1 MAHRFSAAT
10 FVLRQRAFWL
20 LTRFRRP
27 LLVGFTLLLFALAL
41 MACWHLLRELDP
53 QSLRAAL
60 ADVPGERLGAA
71 ALATV
76 LGFLALTGYE
86 WSACRYARV
95 RLPASRILLG
105 GVCAFGVGNL
115 VGVSLLSGGS
125 VRYRLYGREGV
136 PAGRIARI
144 TLFASLSLGCAL
156 PPLAAAAALANLPAA
171 AAALRLPAPA
181 VATLA
186 ALVLA
191 GTLAVFWVLW
201 RRRVADDPDS
211 PNVEVALGPWRGQL
225 PGLRLSLLQLA
236 ITLADMVAAASVLY
250 VLLPEA
256 PPFASFLLVYLLA
269 LAAGVLSHVP
279 GGIGVFESIMLAAF
293 AGELGAAPLAAGLL
307 LYRLIYVGAPFAT
320 ACALLL
326 LDEAR
331 RLLPSGRQALRLA
344 YGPAAPVLALLVF
357 LAGVVLLFSGATPGM
372 DHRLR
377 YLSFLVPH
385 RLIDL
390 SHFATSLVGVLC
402 LLLAQGLRQR
412 LSAAWLLTMVLLL
425 GGAGLSL
432 LRGFDWEEALLLC
445 LTAGLLG
452 LFRPAFYRPSRLLEL
467 PFGPL
472 DLTASVC
479 VLGAAT
485 WLMFFTFRDV
495 PYSHALWWQFAVD
508 AHAPRALRAALG
520 SGVLMA
526 LLGLLHLLR
535 PAPAPIRAPDAA
547 ERERARAIV
556 QASRQPEGGLALS
569 GDKALLFRPQGD
581 GFLMYARQGRSLVA
595 LFDPVGPADARAELV
610 WQFRDLCDRHHSRPV
625 FYQVRAEN
633 LPAYVDAGL
642 SAVKLGEEAIVEL
655 ERFDLDSPGMKD
667 LRYAWNRGQRDGLRL
682 TLHDA
687 GSVPLEAL
695 REISDAWMAGKPGR
709 EKGFSLGRFDPD
721 YLRHFRIA
729 LVTVGE
735 RPVAFAN
742 LLETGVPDTATLD
755 LMRLHPEAPKLT
767 MEFLMLGLIQQFKAS
782 GYRRFS
788 LGMVPLSGL
797 RPRRGAPLALRMGAL
812 LFKRGERFYNF
823 KGLRRFKEKF
833 QPHWEPRYLAVPT
846 GTDPLLAL
854 ADVATLIAGG
864 YGGLIGR

>member
-1 MAHRFSAAT
+1 MIYLDRESSLSLTEQLVSQLAGLIQGGQLPPGSRLPSIRKQAAASGVSIATVVAAYDRLVARGLIESRAASGYFICPRRTSPGRLPTPLSPRSEMDAVWLMRRMLSSDPALAAVGSGYMPEHWLEDMLSSRVLARFARQGKACYASAGAVEG
-10 FVLRQRAFWL
+10 FAPLRQRI
-20 LTRFRRP
+20 
-27 LLVGFTLLLFALAL
+27 ALKLA
-41 MACWHLLRELDP
+41 MA
-53 QSLRAAL
+53 
-60 ADVPGERLGAA
+60 
-71 ALATV
+71 
-76 LGFLALTGYE
+76 
-86 WSACRYARV
+86 
-95 RLPASRILLG
+95 
-105 GVCAFGVGNL
+105 
-115 VGVSLLSGGS
+115 
-125 VRYRLYGREGV
+125 GV
-136 PAGRIARI
+136 PASAENLLMTFGATQGIDLICRGLLSPGDTVAVEEPGYFG
-144 TLFASLSLGCAL
+144 LFAQ
-156 PPLAAAAALANLPAA
+156 
-171 AAALRLPAPA
+171 LRAHG
-181 VATLA
+181 VK
-186 ALVLA
+186 LV
-191 GTLAVFWVLW
+191 GIPRRDDGPDLAVLEEVCVAYRPRLLFTQTLMHNPTGGSSSPATVFGLLELA
-201 RRRVADDPDS
+201 RR
-211 PNVEVALGPWRGQL
+211 
-225 PGLRLSLLQLA
+225 
-236 ITLADMVAAASVLY
+236 
-250 VLLPEA
+250 
-256 PPFASFLLVYLLA
+256 
-269 LAAGVLSHVP
+269 H
-279 GGIGVFESIMLAAF
+279 
-293 AGELGAAPLAAGLL
+293 GLL
-307 LYRLIYVGAPFAT
+307 LVEDDVFGDFHPAANP
-320 ACALLL
+320 
-326 LDEAR
+326 
-331 RLLPSGRQALRLA
+331 LRLA
-344 YGPAAPVLALLVF
+344 QVDAWQRVIYLGSFSKVLSPSIRVGFIAAAPELIEVF
-357 LAGVVLLFSGATPGM
+357 LEHKLLSVF
-372 DHRLR
+372 
-377 YLSFLVPH
+377 
-385 RLIDL
+385 
-390 SHFATSLVGVLC
+390 TSSEL
-402 LLLAQGLRQR
+402 
-412 LSAAWLLTMVLLL
+412 
-425 GGAGLSL
+425 
-432 LRGFDWEEALLLC
+432 DWEEALLLC